1 MTGNDNNFFFNNNQ
15 ANGNPTQP
23 TQKDVAAQAQTFK
36 NLADYYSKN
45 GQDKLIQ
52 DILSNVRAQK
62 ARGTLNDEQLRR
74 FAKTVSPML
83 SATQREKLEEL
94 LRLLPKLMK

>member
-45 GQDKLIQ
+45 G
-52 DILSNVRAQK
+52 
-62 ARGTLNDEQLRR
+62 
-74 FAKTVSPML
+74 
-83 SATQREKLEEL
+83 
-94 LRLLPKLMK
+94 

>member
-23 TQKDVAAQAQTFK
+23 TQKDVASQAQTFK

-52 DILSNVRAQK
+52 DILANVRAQK
-62 ARGTLNDEQLRR
+62 ARGTLDDEQLRR

-94 LRLLPKLMK
+94 LKQLMD

>member
-23 TQKDVAAQAQTFK
+23 TQKDVAAQTFK

-52 DILSNVRAQK
+52 DILANVRAQK
-62 ARGTLNDEQLRR
+62 ARGTLDDEQLRR

-94 LRLLPKLMK
+94 LKQLMD